1 VADPLEDIPRQIET
15 VGRALEPLEPVF
27 QRFQQQ
33 SDEAA
38 RALAPIE
45 GALRQQVEEINRQ
58 FGPLA
63 ETLRRQTEE
72 INRQLVPV
80 ADTLRRQAVQTQ
92 QQLAPLAQT
101 LEELNRIR
109 DQFLGRKSGQLNQ
122 LLRSLGQLD
131 PTARP
136 TAGEKV
142 NKLKHEVEQKVEVAR
157 SVLEALSTAER
168 LRGERLDI
176 TLPGRRPAHGTRHPV
191 VRVREELEDIF
202 VGMGYE
208 VFDGPD
214 VEDDFHCFE
223 ALNMPPDHP
232 ARDMQDTFYVA
243 GQAGTVLRTHTSSG
257 QIRYML
263 GNPHP
268 PLVRIICP
276 GKVYRR
282 DDDITHSPMFQQ
294 IEGLVVGPGIGLGD
308 LKGTIETFLHAL
320 FGSQYPVRFRP
331 SYFPYTEPSV
341 EVDLGCIVCSGS
353 GALASGAPCRVCKT
367 TGWLEILGSGM
378 VHPAVFESVNARLGS
393 AVYDPEQVTGFA
405 FGMGIERVAMVRHG
419 IDDIRLF
426 YEGDLRF
433 LEQFGS

>member
-1 VADPLEDIPRQIET
+1 MSDSLDSLTQSVDGLRREFGVSLASAADPA
-15 VGRALEPLEPVF
+15 AL
-27 QRFQQQ
+27 
-33 SDEAA
+33 
-38 RALAPIE
+38 
-45 GALRQQVEEINRQ
+45 
-58 FGPLA
+58 
-63 ETLRRQTEE
+63 
-72 INRQLVPV
+72 
-80 ADTLRRQAVQTQ
+80 QAV
-92 QQLAPLAQT
+92 
-101 LEELNRIR
+101 R
-109 DQFLGRKSGQLNQ
+109 DRFLGRKSGAVTA
-122 LLRSLGQLD
+122 LLKSLGQMAPEARREAGARLNALKDELERRLD
-131 PTARP
+131 AAR
-136 TAGEKV
+136 AAVEER
-142 NKLKHEVEQKVEVAR
+142 LK
-157 SVLEALSTAER
+157 SER
-168 LRGERLDI
+168 LRGETLDI
-176 TLPGRRPAHGTRHPV
+176 TLPGRPPRRGSRHPV
-191 VRVREELEDIF
+191 VQAREELEDIF

-263 GNPHP
+263 HNPHP

-294 IEGLVVGPGIGLGD
+294 IEGLVVGPGISLAD

-320 FGSQYPVRFRP
+320 FGPQYPVRFRP

-341 EVDLGCIVCSGS
+341 EVDLGCVVCSGS
-353 GALASGAPCRVCKT
+353 GALSSGAPCRVCKA

-378 VHPAVFESVNARLGS
+378 VHPAVFEAVNERLGS
-393 AVYDPEQVTGFA
+393 AVYDPEKVTGFA

-426 YEGDLRF
+426 YGGDLRF